1 MAKQRTGAEE
11 AAMTREENEEEQFLR
26 IREVLRLTGLSRATL
41 YVMVNENQFPVPVRL
56 RARAVAWRASQVRE
70 WMDTRPDATPENW
83 A

>member
-1 MAKQRTGAEE
+1 
-11 AAMTREENEEEQFLR
+11 MTREEKEEEQFLR
-26 IREVLRLTGLSRATL
+26 IREVLRLTGLSRSTL

-70 WMDTRPDATPENW
+70 WMDTRPEATPENW

>member
-11 AAMTREENEEEQFLR
+11 AAMTREEKEEDRFLR